1 VISCQLSAIE
11 NLIEHKLPKLL
22 DGESDMLDLRPI
34 GIEDYAERY
43 SKPLSGLHD
52 KVWVETYA
60 KTHSPAMMV
69 GPLEGQFLK
78 MLATMTG
85 ARRILEIGMFTGYS
99 TLAWAEALPKD
110 GRVVT
115 CDVNPHTT
123 EIAKRYFAESP
134 HGQKIEIK
142 LGPALESL
150 KLISGPFDL
159 CFIDADKENYS
170 AYYDRCIE
178 LVRSKGLIVLD
189 NMLRGGRVLDPTD
202 AATRA
207 VDALNK
213 RIRDDERVEN
223 VLLPVRDGIMLV
235 RKL

>member
-1 VISCQLSAIE
+1 
-11 NLIEHKLPKLL
+11 
-22 DGESDMLDLRPI
+22 MLDVRPI
-34 GIEDYAERY
+34 GIEDYAERC
-43 SKPLSGLHD
+43 SKPLSALHD
-52 KVWVETYA
+52 QLWVETYA

-115 CDVNPHTT
+115 CEVNPETT

-134 HGQKIEIK
+134 HGNKIEIK

-150 KLISGPFDL
+150 RTIWGPFDL
-159 CFIDADKENYS
+159 CFIDADKENYD
-170 AYYDRCIE
+170 AYYERSLE
-178 LVRSKGLIVLD
+178 LVRPRGLIILD
-189 NMLRGGRVLDPTD
+189 NMLRGGRVLDPNDPGTK
-202 AATRA
+202 AI
-207 VDALNK
+207 DALNQ
-213 RIRDDERVEN
+213 RIRNDPRVEN

-235 RKL
+235 QKL

>member
-1 VISCQLSAIE
+1 
-11 NLIEHKLPKLL
+11 
-22 DGESDMLDLRPI
+22 
-34 GIEDYAERY
+34 
-43 SKPLSGLHD
+43 
-52 KVWVETYA
+52 VETYA

-115 CDVNPHTT
+115 CDVNPQTT
-123 EIAKRYFAESP
+123 EIARRYFAESL
-134 HGQKIEIK
+134 HGHKIEIK

-159 CFIDADKENYS
+159 CFIDADKENCGP
-170 AYYDRCIE
+170 YYDRCME
-178 LVRSKGLIVLD
+178 LVRPKGLIVLD
-189 NMLRGGRVLDPTD
+189 NMLRSGRVLDPHD
-202 AATRA
+202 EATKA

-213 RIRDDERVEN
+213 RIRNDERVEN